1 MQTDHLGNYFKSVSA
16 MARYYGIPRPTY
28 ISRLKSGWSVE
39 EALTVPV
46 IKDGSNYKNCKYFG
60 DVVDHLGNKFN
71 NTSQMARHWGISPS
85 VFHRRVHVQGLSVE
99 EALTSPISRKHS
111 AQEVTDHL
119 GNKYR
124 SLSLM
129 ARTYG
134 IKLIT
139 LRDRLERGWSIRE
152 ALTTPVDTST
162 LRKTVNVKGI
172 KVQDHKGVWYN
183 SYYELAKA
191 YGLTIST
198 LYGRLVRLGWSIEKA
213 LLTPTQERKSGTRK
227 RGVA

>member
-1 MQTDHLGNYFKSVSA
+1 MQTDHLGNHFKSVSA
-16 MARYYGIPRPTY
+16 MTKHWG
-28 ISRLKSGWSVE
+28 ISRTTYLSRISMGWSVE
-39 EALTVPV
+39 KALTFTIREESRP
-46 IKDGSNYKNCKYFG
+46 KGG
-60 DVVDHLGNKFN
+60 AVDHLGNKFKSR
-71 NTSQMARHWGISPS
+71 SQMLKYWGISPATYYNRT
-85 VFHRRVHVQGLSVE
+85 HKEGLSME
-99 EALTSPISRKHS
+99 EALTKPIAKTFSF
-111 AQEVTDHL
+111 QEVTDHL

-134 IKLIT
+134 IKPIT

>member
-1 MQTDHLGNYFKSVSA
+1 MQTDHLGNNFKSVSA
-16 MARYYGIPRPTY
+16 MTKHWG
-28 ISRLKSGWSVE
+28 ISRTTYLSRINMGWSVE
-39 EALTVPV
+39 KALTFT
-46 IKDGSNYKNCKYFG
+46 IREESKHKGS
-60 DVVDHLGNKFN
+60 VVDHLGNEFKSL
-71 NTSQMARHWGISPS
+71 SQMLKHWGISPATYYNRT
-85 VFHRRVHVQGLSVE
+85 HKEGLSME
-99 EALTSPISRKHS
+99 EALTKPIAKKFSF
-111 AQEVTDHL
+111 QEVTDHL

-134 IKLIT
+134 IKPIT
-139 LRDRLERGWSIRE
+139 LSDRLERGWSIRE

>member
-1 MQTDHLGNYFKSVSA
+1 MQTDHLGNHFKSVSA
-16 MARYYGIPRPTY
+16 MTKHWG
-28 ISRLKSGWSVE
+28 ISRTTYLSRINMGWSVE
-39 EALTVPV
+39 KSLTFS
-46 IKDGSNYKNCKYFG
+46 IKGEYRTKGS
-60 DVVDHLGNKFN
+60 VVDHLGNKFKN
-71 NTSQMARHWGISPS
+71 RSQMLKHWGILPATYH
-85 VFHRRVHVQGLSVE
+85 HRIHKEGLSVE
-99 EALTSPISRKHS
+99 EALTKPLSNTYFPK
-111 AQEVTDHL
+111 EVTDHL

-134 IKLIT
+134 IKPIT
-139 LRDRLERGWSIRE
+139 LRNRLERGWSVRE
-152 ALTTPVDTST
+152 ALTTSVDTPAH
-162 LRKTVNVKGI
+162 RKTWSVEGI

-213 LLTPTQERKSGTRK
+213 LLTPAKERKTGTRK
-227 RGVA
+227 RGIA

>member
-1 MQTDHLGNYFKSVSA
+1 MQTDHLGNHFKSVSA
-16 MARYYGIPRPTY
+16 MTKHWG
-28 ISRLKSGWSVE
+28 ISRTTYLSRINMGWSVE
-39 EALTVPV
+39 KALTFTIREESRP
-46 IKDGSNYKNCKYFG
+46 KGG
-60 DVVDHLGNKFN
+60 AVDHLGNKFKSR
-71 NTSQMARHWGISPS
+71 SQMLKYWGISPATYYNRT
-85 VFHRRVHVQGLSVE
+85 HKEGLSME
-99 EALTSPISRKHS
+99 EALTKPIAKTFSF
-111 AQEVTDHL
+111 QEVTDHL

-134 IKLIT
+134 IKPIT